1 VGGGKTFAIS
11 LPLRK
16 RGKTRNLDIDRE
28 KKVVKHS
35 GLLTVL
41 AAARPKLNRKPKPKP
56 KTQTNRF
63 PVAFAA
69 AL

>member
-35 GLLTVL
+35 GFLTVL
-41 AAARPKLNRKPKPKP
+41 AAARPKPKPKP